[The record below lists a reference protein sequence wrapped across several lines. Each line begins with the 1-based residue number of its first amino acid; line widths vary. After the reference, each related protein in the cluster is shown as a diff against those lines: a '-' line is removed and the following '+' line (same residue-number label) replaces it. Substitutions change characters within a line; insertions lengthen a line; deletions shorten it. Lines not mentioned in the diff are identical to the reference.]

1 MLVPQHTSVH
11 SPSRYIRLREEALFY
26 CGCWIS
32 NQWEHARVE
41 VFKFTFNV
49 RFLIVNTLEN
59 EHMED
64 LRKTGQNLESWYE
77 WCGYKRPQKPW
88 KSWIWKNTL
97 CCWEKLSK
105 EISRS
110 TVLLSWNIRAL
121 LLLCFKALCCKTKI
135 KIQFSFL
142 VCQCMQQS
150 SCKGNEPPPPPP
162 PPPWGPAPFSGCLFS
177 VPGHAMVG
185 GYSQSSPDSLKPYPT
200 IPPSSHQL
208 AGWVLQ
214 ALSSL
219 VEDYPQQSFCHLHFC
234 STESIHNSPNAKIHI

>member
-1 MLVPQHTSVH
+1 MLSPTLVPYHTSVH
-11 SPSRYIRLREEALFY
+11 SPSMYIRLREEALFY
-26 CGCWIS
+26 GGCWIS
-32 NQWEHARVE
+32 NQWEDAWVE
-41 VFKFTFNV
+41 VFKFIFNV

-77 WCGYKRPQKPW
+77 WCGYKRPQKLW
-88 KSWIWKNTL
+88 KSWIWQNTL

-135 KIQFSFL
+135 KIRFSFL

-150 SCKGNEPPPPPP
+150 SCKGNEDPPPHLPEDLLP
-162 PPPWGPAPFSGCLFS
+162 
-177 VPGHAMVG
+177 
-185 GYSQSSPDSLKPYPT
+185 SLG
-200 IPPSSHQL
+200 
-208 AGWVLQ
+208 A
-214 ALSSL
+214 SSL
-219 VEDYPQQSFCHLHFC
+219 FLAVPWLGAILRPPQTPCGHTQQSHLPLINLQVGC
-234 STESIHNSPNAKIHI
+234 SKPSAVW